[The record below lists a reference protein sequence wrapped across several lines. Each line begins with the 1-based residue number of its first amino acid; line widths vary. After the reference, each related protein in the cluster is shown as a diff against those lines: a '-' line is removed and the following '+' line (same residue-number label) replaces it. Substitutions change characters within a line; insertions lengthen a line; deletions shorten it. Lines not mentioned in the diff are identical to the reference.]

1 MKIQG
6 CIPLI
11 TGANRGIGEALVHEL
26 LKRGAAK
33 VYACA
38 RNPALLETLVA
49 SDPKRIIPVRLD
61 VTKPEQ
67 AEAAA
72 AMAIDINLLINNAGV
87 THNGVTLLHNDA
99 ITNLREEIEVNL
111 IGILNM
117 FRAFMN
123 VLGHNQ
129 GAIAN
134 VLSGVAIQHNPM
146 CATYSCSKAA
156 ALSMTQGMR
165 TLLRQRNTLVSA
177 VIVGAVD
184 TRMSKDIPST
194 VVKATPQSVA
204 TAIVDGLERGDEDI
218 DADAGSIATRARVGR
233 DPKKAERHNDHRL
246 PPLPPLKPLMRIP
259 DEQKKSNSET

>member
-1 MKIQG
+1 MKIEG
-6 CIPLI
+6 CIPLV

-26 LKRGAAK
+26 LKRGATK

-38 RNPALLETLVA
+38 RNPALLDALVA
-49 SDPKRIIPVRLD
+49 TNPSRIVPVQLD

-72 AMAIDINLLINNAGV
+72 ALATDVNLLINNAGV
-87 THNGVTLLHNDA
+87 THNGVTLLHDDA
-99 ITNLREEIEVNL
+99 VTNLREEIEVNL

-117 FRAFMN
+117 FRAFID

-165 TLLRQRNTLVSA
+165 TLLRARNTLVSA

-184 TRMSKDIPST
+184 TRMSKDIPSY
-194 VVKATPQSVA
+194 VVKASPQSVA
-204 TAIVDGLERGDEDI
+204 AAIVDGLERGEEDI
-218 DADAGSIATRARVGR
+218 DTDAGSIATRARVAR
-233 DPKKAERHNDHRL
+233 DPKKAERHHDHRL
-246 PPLPPLKPLMRIP
+246 PPLPPLKPLKRTP
-259 DEQKKSNSET
+259 S

>member
-26 LKRGAAK
+26 LKRGATK

-49 SDPKRIIPVRLD
+49 SDPKSIIPVRLD

-72 AMAIDINLLINNAGV
+72 AMAIDVNLLINNAGV
-87 THNGVTLLHNDA
+87 THNGVTLLHDDA

-165 TLLRQRNTLVSA
+165 TLLRQRNSLVSA

-194 VVKATPQSVA
+194 VVKATPQAVA

-259 DEQKKSNSET
+259 DEQKN